1 MRITLKDAAEKLKSA
16 EKILVTAHT
25 NPDGDAIG
33 STLAMLQILRAMNK
47 NVSAYIDDKIPKNF
61 LTLPFVNEIIR
72 PAENEKISADLLV
85 VLDTSI
91 DRIGKIHE
99 ITDAPI
105 LNIDHHV
112 TNRGEDG
119 DLYVEPTA
127 AATCEIIFKLCGELG
142 VELTKEIAVCLYAG
156 LATDTGFFNYS
167 NTKPATFRAA
177 ASLVECGVQPNLIAE
192 KFEERTFRELK
203 VMSAALQTTKLFF
216 GGKVVGMFI
225 GEELFKQT
233 DTTEGFIDLI
243 RVIDSVDV
251 AFLLTCREEN
261 LCRVSMRSKT
271 VNVAEIANKLG
282 GGGHIRA
289 AGCTLQKSF
298 ADAKNS
304 LIHAIGQYMVETK
317 KLTAQ
322 EFLSNQEIALADFEI
337 LE

>member
-1 MRITLKDAAEKLKSA
+1 MRITLRETAEKLKSA
-16 EKILVTAHT
+16 EKILLTAHI

-33 STLAMLQILRAMNK
+33 STLAMLQILRAIGK

-61 LTLPFVNEIIR
+61 LTMPCVEEIKR
-72 PAENEKISADLLV
+72 PAEGEKISADLLV

-91 DRIGKIHE
+91 DRTGKVID

-112 TNRGEDG
+112 TNKGENIY
-119 DLYVEPTA
+119 LYDEPTA
-127 AATCEIIFKLCGELG
+127 AATCEIIFKLCEELG
-142 VELTKEIAVCLYAG
+142 ANITKEIAICLYSG

-225 GEELFKQT
+225 DEELFKQT

-251 AFLLTCREEN
+251 AFVLTCREKN

-289 AGCTLQKSF
+289 AGCTIQKNFSE
-298 ADAKNS
+298 AKNI
-304 LIHAIGQYMVETK
+304 LVHAIGQYMIETK
-317 KLTAQ
+317 KLTSK
-322 EFLSNQEIALADFEI
+322 EFLLNQEIALADFEI
-337 LE
+337 

>member
-1 MRITLKDAAEKLKSA
+1 MIVTLKDAAEKLKSA
-16 EKILVTAHT
+16 EKILLTAHI

-33 STLAMLQILRAMNK
+33 STLALMQILRAMK
-47 NVSAYIDDKIPKNF
+47 KDVQLYIDDKLPKNF
-61 LTLPFVNEIIR
+61 LTLPCVDEIKR

-85 VLDTSI
+85 VLDTSTE
-91 DRIGKIHE
+91 RIGKVAE

-112 TNRGEDG
+112 TNKNTAV
-119 DLYVEPTA
+119 DLYVEATA
-127 AATCEIIFKLCGELG
+127 AATCEIIFNLAHELG
-142 VELTKEIAVCLYAG
+142 AEITKDIAVCLYAG

-177 ASLVECGVQPNLIAE
+177 AELVEIGVQPNLIAE
-192 KFEERTFRELK
+192 QVEKRNFREVK
-203 VMSAALQTTKLFF
+203 VMAQALQTTKLYF

-225 GEELFKQT
+225 DLELFKKT
-233 DTTEGFIDLI
+233 DNTEGLIDLI

-271 VNVAEIANKLG
+271 VNVSDIARKLG

-289 AGCTLQKSF
+289 AGCTIKKNF
-298 ADAKNS
+298 DDAKNY
-304 LIHAIGQYMVETK
+304 LINAIGEYMVETK
-317 KLTAQ
+317 KISRADF
-322 EFLSNQEIALADFEI
+322 ESNAEISLADFEN
-337 LE
+337 